1 MTKIFVHFVQ
11 DYCSQDETTFKKQ
24 DQPAN
29 DVKVMHHLP
38 RASDLL
44 RKHLIDFPTDKLNFS
59 SSKRCGIIKF
69 LIIYFMYYHLEKL
82 QKHPNKCSILK
93 KQKDL
98 I

>member
-1 MTKIFVHFVQ
+1 MILIFVHFVQ
-11 DYCSQDETTFKKQ
+11 DYCSQDETTFKQQ

-38 RASDLL
+38 RAADLL
-44 RKHLIDFPTDKLNFS
+44 RKHLIDFPTVEINFS
-59 SSKRCGIIKF
+59 SYKRWGMIKF

-82 QKHPNKCSILK
+82 QKHPNECSILK
-93 KQKDL
+93 KHKYL